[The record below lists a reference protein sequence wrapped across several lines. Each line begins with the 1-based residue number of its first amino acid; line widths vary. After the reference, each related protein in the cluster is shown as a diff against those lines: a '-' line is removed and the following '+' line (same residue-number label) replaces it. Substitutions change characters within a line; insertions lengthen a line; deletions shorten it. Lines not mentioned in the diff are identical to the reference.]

1 MHLRKWLTNDRR
13 LRAYLVEDGQA
24 GSSGILTQALDSSTS
39 SKVLG
44 IQWDTMVDAF
54 FFDPTAVIE
63 AAEIE
68 RPTMRDV
75 LRVSSRIFDPLGL
88 IAPILLLLM
97 IFKQIWEVCSGWD
110 VSIPQNIPESS
121 VLYL

>member
-1 MHLRKWLTNDRR
+1 MDC
-13 LRAYLVEDGQA
+13 
-24 GSSGILTQALDSSTS
+24 STS

-44 IQWDTMVDAF
+44 IRWDTMVDAF

-68 RPTMRDV
+68 RPTMRDA

-88 IAPILLLLM
+88 IAPTVLLLKM
-97 IFKQIWEVCSGWD
+97 IFQQLWEVCSGWD
-110 VSIPQNIPESS
+110 VSIPKKIQESWKT
-121 VLYL
+121 VMIGLAA